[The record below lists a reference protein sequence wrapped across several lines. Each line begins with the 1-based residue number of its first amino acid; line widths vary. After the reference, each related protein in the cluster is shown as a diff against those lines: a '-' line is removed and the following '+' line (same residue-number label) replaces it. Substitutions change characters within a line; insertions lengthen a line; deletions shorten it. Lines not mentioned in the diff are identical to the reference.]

1 MKLRSSVVIAATVAA
16 ALVSGAPARAEDEKA
31 SVALPILSVTFTP
44 VYVAKDMGF
53 WAKEGLDVSL
63 HDISG
68 LGSTNA
74 MLAGSI
80 DFAVQSG
87 LSFIRGNMRGQ
98 KMLGIELMANG
109 VAFEITGRK
118 ALLGNITMA
127 TPVAERA
134 KWLKGK
140 KVAVDAPNTI
150 VHAFLRY
157 IAKKGGVDAEKEI
170 TVTPMQP
177 ENELAAMKS
186 GAIDAGTWTFPW
198 TFASQ
203 RQGDVLIA
211 SGLSD
216 VPELL
221 PFGSTDT
228 ATRPDFCE
236 KKPSVCMKLGRG
248 YVAAHAFIQDH
259 PAEALEIVRKRM
271 PQIHADDLKGAFD
284 QMRKTTPR
292 SPAFSEEGLAHAQ
305 ELMLI
310 GGMIKPDEKL
320 SSFTALYTN
329 KFIQ

>member
-1 MKLRSSVVIAATVAA
+1 MMKRSMIAAMALVAA
-16 ALVSGAPARAEDEKA
+16 AAAPAHAQEEKA
-31 SVALPILSVTFTP
+31 SLALPILSVTFTP
-44 VYVAKDMGF
+44 AYVAKDKGF

-68 LGSTNA
+68 LGATNA

-98 KMLGIELMANG
+98 KMLAIALMANG

-118 ALLGNITMA
+118 ELLGGITMA
-127 TPVAERA
+127 TPIAERA
-134 KWLKGK
+134 KWLKGR

-177 ENELAAMKS
+177 ETELAAMKS

-198 TFASQ
+198 TYASQ

-228 ATRPDFCE
+228 ATRPDFCQ
-236 KKPSVCMKLGRG
+236 KKESVCRKLGRG
-248 YVAAHAFIQDH
+248 YAQAHAFIHDH
-259 PAEALEIVRKRM
+259 PAEAFEVVRKRL
-271 PQIHADDLKGAFD
+271 PQIDAGDLKAAFD
-284 QMRKTTPR
+284 AMVKTTPKV
-292 SPAFSEEGLAHAQ
+292 PTFSEEGLAHAQ

-310 GGMIKPDEKL
+310 GGMIKPDEKM

-329 KFIQ
+329 KYVQ